1 MQPFGSRNPNTM
13 LARVIQTCHN
23 ASAPFYSRALAPIV
37 RKLVTKNKQRLPID
51 ISVDGINLRCQ
62 FTDNYSEKK
71 FVFTPWR
78 YDLEEREMLSSLLA
92 NGGNFIDIGA
102 NVGLYTLTA
111 AKAMKGQAGRII
123 AIEPNPPTLKRLNDN
138 LSFNQQLTEGRV
150 RVLDVGVADREGSFE
165 LFLDTSN
172 LGASS
177 ISDRNR
183 SKNTA
188 ENKDSISI
196 RCLPLIDILD
206 QEGIDKIKALKI
218 DIEGAEDKAL
228 LPFLDECSAPQLPD
242 AIFIENSEHLW
253 TMDLFSKIRSK
264 GYSRKIH
271 NRMNSVFV
279 RINESNSTENAQI

>member
-1 MQPFGSRNPNTM
+1 MQPFGSRKPSNF
-13 LARVIQTCHN
+13 LARLIQIFHN
-23 ASAPFYSRALAPIV
+23 ASAPFFSRILAPIV

-78 YDLEEREMLSSLLA
+78 YDLEERKLLSGLLA

-111 AKAMKGQAGRII
+111 AKAMIGQPGRII

-138 LSFNQQLTEGRV
+138 LLFNLPITKDRV
-150 RVLDVGVADREGSFE
+150 TVLSIGVADREGSFD
-165 LFLDTSN
+165 LYIDTSN

-183 SKNTA
+183 SKSNT
-188 ENKDSISI
+188 EDKDSVSI

-206 QEGIDKIKALKI
+206 QEAIDAIRALKI

-228 LPFLDECSAPQLPD
+228 IPFLDQCKASQLPD

-253 TMDLFSKIRSK
+253 SSDLFSEIIKK
-264 GYSRKIH
+264 GYSRKIK

-279 RINESNSTENAQI
+279 RNN

>member
-1 MQPFGSRNPNTM
+1 MQSFGSRRPSAF
-13 LARVIQTCHN
+13 LSRLIQTCHN
-23 ASAPFYSRALAPIV
+23 ASAPFYSRTLAPVV
-37 RKLVTKNKQRLPID
+37 RKLVTKNKKRLPID

-78 YDLEEREMLSSLLA
+78 YDLEERELLSSLLA
-92 NGGNFIDIGA
+92 DGGDFIDIGA

-111 AKAMKGQAGRII
+111 AKAMQGKTGHII
-123 AIEPNPPTLKRLNDN
+123 AIEPNPPTLRRLNDN
-138 LSFNQQLTEGRV
+138 LSFNRQITQGRV
-150 RVLDVGVADREGSFE
+150 RVLDIGVADHKGSFE
-165 LFLDTSN
+165 LFVDTSN

-183 SKNTA
+183 SQTA
-188 ENKDSISI
+188 AEDKTSISI
-196 RCLPLIDILD
+196 QCLPLIEILGH
-206 QEGIDKIKALKI
+206 EGIDKIRALKI

-228 LPFLDECSAPQLPD
+228 LPFLDKCPVSQLPD

-253 TMDLFSKIRSK
+253 ATDLFSKIRSK

-271 NRMNSVFV
+271 NRMNSVFL
-279 RINESNSTENAQI
+279 RIN

>member
-1 MQPFGSRNPNTM
+1 MQPFGSGKPGTF
-13 LARVIQTCHN
+13 LSQAIQACHN
-23 ASAPFYSRALAPIV
+23 DSAPFYSRIFAPFV
-37 RKLVTKNKQRLPID
+37 RKLVTKNKHKLPID
-51 ISVDGINLRCQ
+51 ISVNGINLRCQ

-78 YDLEEREMLSSLLA
+78 YDLEERELLSSLLA

-111 AKAMKGQAGRII
+111 AKAMQQGQVGRII
-123 AIEPNPPTLKRLNDN
+123 AIEPNPPTLKRLNEN
-138 LSFNQQLTEGRV
+138 LSFNQQITQNRV
-150 RVLDVGVADREGSFE
+150 KVLDVGVADCEGSFE
-165 LFLDTSN
+165 LFVDTSN

-177 ISDRNR
+177 ISDNNR
-183 SKNTA
+183 SKSAA
-188 ENKDSISI
+188 ENKNSVSI
-196 RCLPLIDILD
+196 RCLPLIDILEHEEIG
-206 QEGIDKIKALKI
+206 QIKALKI

-228 LPFLDECSAPQLPD
+228 IPFLDECPVTLLPD

-253 TMDLFSKIRSK
+253 SADLFGKIKSK

-279 RINESNSTENAQI
+279 RNN

>member
-1 MQPFGSRNPNTM
+1 MMQQFGSRKPSALLT
-13 LARVIQTCHN
+13 RVIQTCHD
-23 ASAPFYSRALAPIV
+23 ASAPFSSRILAPIA
-37 RKLVTKNKQRLPID
+37 RKFVTKNKHRLPID

-71 FVFTPWR
+71 FIFTPWR
-78 YDLEEREMLSSLLA
+78 YDLEERKLLSSLLS

-111 AKAMKGQAGRII
+111 AKAMVGQQGRII

-138 LSFNQQLTEGRV
+138 LSFNLPMTEDRV
-150 RVLDVGVADREGSFE
+150 RVLTIGVADRTGSFD
-165 LFLDTSN
+165 LYVDASN

-177 ISDRNR
+177 ISNRNR
-183 SKNTA
+183 SKTNA
-188 ENKDSISI
+188 DQKESVSI
-196 RCLPLIDILD
+196 RCFPLIDILD
-206 QEGIDKIKALKI
+206 QEKIDTIRALKI

-228 LPFLDECSAPQLPD
+228 LPFLDQCPEKRLPD

-253 TMDLFSKIRSK
+253 SSDLFAEINKK

-279 RINESNSTENAQI
+279 RNS